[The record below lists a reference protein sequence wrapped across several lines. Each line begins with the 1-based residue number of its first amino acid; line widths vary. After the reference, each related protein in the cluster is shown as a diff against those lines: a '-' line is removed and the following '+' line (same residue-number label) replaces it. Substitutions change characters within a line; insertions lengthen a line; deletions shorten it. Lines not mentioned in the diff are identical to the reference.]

1 MAKPPARKAKPAKPA
16 KPTKPRRSKV
26 ATSASRP
33 SKAAPKQAKAS
44 AKTPATS
51 NVDVRIKPAA
61 PSAYRVQIGAGLL
74 ASGAVLASLDPAPRA
89 VLAVID
95 AGVPRASIE
104 PLLRQLDRSGVR
116 WGVSVVTA
124 TEAAKTLA
132 TMERALIEAGRL
144 RLERGDAIFA
154 VGGGIV
160 CDVAGFAAAVY
171 RRGVRIVQCP
181 TTLLAMVDA
190 AVGGK
195 TAANLTVPTDGDDD
209 HKPRL
214 VKNLIG
220 AFHQPA
226 AVIADVA
233 TLASLPPREFR
244 SGLAEC
250 LKHGLIGAGAGDP
263 GLLGWMEKHLPAIV
277 AMDPGKLAELVT
289 RNVALKARV
298 VAADPLELS
307 RAADGG
313 RMALNLGHT
322 FAHAIETLPGLT
334 WNTPWGAGGQ
344 TAGPLKHG
352 EAVGLGLIAAATAA
366 GLLKL
371 APHSLQAKVR
381 ALVVSAGLPDRIQ
394 GLPASDRLISRMG
407 DDKKVLGGKLRLI
420 LPTGSGRSRV
430 VVGPS
435 RQVVMASLNSIRSV

>member
-1 MAKPPARKAKPAKPA
+1 MAKPPARKAKPAKPS
-16 KPTKPRRSKV
+16 KPRRPEV
-26 ATSASRP
+26 ATTAPRKG
-33 SKAAPKQAKAS
+33 KAAITPAKAS

-51 NVDVRIKPAA
+51 KVDVRIKPAG
-61 PSAYRVQIGAGLL
+61 PSVYRVQIGAGLL
-74 ASGAVLASLDPAPRA
+74 ASGAVRASLDPAPRA

-95 AGVPRASIE
+95 AGVPRDSVE
-104 PLLRQLDRSGVR
+104 PLLRQLDRSGVK

-124 TEAAKTLA
+124 TEAAKSLA
-132 TMERALIEAGRL
+132 TVERALIEAGRL
-144 RLERGDAIFA
+144 RLERGDAIVA

-160 CDVAGFAAAVY
+160 CDLAGFAAAVY
-171 RRGVRIVQCP
+171 RRGVRVVQCP

-195 TAANLTVPTDGDDD
+195 TAANLTVPADEGDD
-209 HKPRL
+209 HKSRL

-244 SGLAEC
+244 AGLAEC
-250 LKHGLIGAGAGDP
+250 LKHGLIGASAGDP

-277 AMDPGKLAELVT
+277 AMDPAKLVELVT

-298 VAADPLELS
+298 VAADPFELS

-322 FAHAIETLPGLT
+322 FAHAIETLAGLT
-334 WNTPWGAGGQ
+334 WNTPLGAGGQ

-371 APHSLQAKVR
+371 APRSLEAKVR
-381 ALVVSAGLPDRIQ
+381 ALVASAGLPDRVK
-394 GLPASDRLISRMG
+394 GLPLGDRVIIRMG
-407 DDKKVLGGKLRLI
+407 DDKKVQGGKLRLI
-420 LPTGSGRSRV
+420 VPTGSGRSRV
-430 VVGPS
+430 IVGPPS
-435 RQVVMASLNSIRSV
+435 EVVIASLDAIRGV